1 MNNCPLAAPGPHGP
15 ATGKSRHKHTSA
27 VGRGGPTPGTVK
39 QDQDRMGDA
48 DSPASLPGQQGL
60 WGPNQ
65 SQEQQQPQEAAPCC
79 RGEGFPAGR
88 KTVCVTVERAP
99 ARKIWV

>member
-1 MNNCPLAAPGPHGP
+1 MNNCPVAAPGPHGP

-65 SQEQQQPQEAAPCC
+65 SQGSNSHRRQRPAAEGKGSRQE
-79 RGEGFPAGR
+79 E
-88 KTVCVTVERAP
+88 KQSV
-99 ARKIWV
+99 

>member
-1 MNNCPLAAPGPHGP
+1 M
-15 ATGKSRHKHTSA
+15 
-27 VGRGGPTPGTVK
+27 K

-65 SQEQQQPQEAAPCC
+65 SQEQQQPQEAAPC
-79 RGEGFPAGR
+79 FND
-88 KTVCVTVERAP
+88 
-99 ARKIWV
+99 